1 MKLIS
6 LNVWCGIK
14 YEPLKKF
21 LEAQLKDT
29 DIFCFQE
36 VRNGEYLNQTAGPEE
51 RTNLFQDLENVLVGF
66 TGYFA
71 EMVPGVGM
79 ATFIRN
85 SIRAEK
91 VEPVVMFTIDEIKH
105 LKIPVGFRH
114 YPRLMQSIYLKNSDL
129 IIHNFHGIPGNS
141 KQDTPERDIQTN
153 RLLEIINSS
162 AAPQI
167 IAGDFNLDMNTE
179 AISRLGQNMKN
190 LVKEGGFKTTRN
202 ANYNNIDALPYADYA
217 FVTEDLKID
226 KFEVLPDEVSDH
238 LALLLKFSE

>member
-14 YEPLKKF
+14 YEALIKF
-21 LEAQLKDT
+21 LELQLKDT

-36 VRNGEYLNQTAGPEE
+36 VRNGEYLNQEAGPEE
-51 RTNLFQDLENVLVGF
+51 RTNLFKDLEGALPDF

-85 SIRAEK
+85 NIKVEK

-114 YPRLMQSIYLKNSDL
+114 YPRLMQSIYLQNNNL
-129 IIHNFHGIPGNS
+129 IVHNFHGIPGNS

-153 RLLEIINSS
+153 RLLKIINSS
-162 AAPQI
+162 IAPQI
-167 IAGDFNLDMNTE
+167 IVGDFNLDMNTE
-179 AISRLGQNMKN
+179 AISRLGQKMKN

-202 ANYNNIDALPYADYA
+202 ANYNNIEALPYADYA
-217 FVTEDLKID
+217 FVTENLKID

-238 LALLLKFSE
+238 LALSLNFT